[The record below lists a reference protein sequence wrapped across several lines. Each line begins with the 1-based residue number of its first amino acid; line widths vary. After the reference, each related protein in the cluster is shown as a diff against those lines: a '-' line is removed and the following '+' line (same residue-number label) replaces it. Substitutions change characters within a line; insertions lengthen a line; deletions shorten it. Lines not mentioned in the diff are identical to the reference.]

1 LGAIFVGTL
10 TRGAGENVGTYAI
23 GQGSL
28 DNPNYSITYVSA
40 NLAIQPKALT
50 VTAEAKS
57 KMYGQVD
64 PALTYT
70 SSGLIGTDALSG
82 SLTRDSGQDVGSY
95 EIRQGTLSAGGN
107 YTLYFTGAQLVID
120 PLDNS
125 SITITPGSY
134 TYNKLGQG
142 PGIGQTSTSGSTGG
156 VTYTYEGTDSQGNPY
171 GPTSTPPTLPGSY
184 KVKGELAADSNHKGA
199 ETTVNFV
206 ILPKPITITADAK
219 SKVYG
224 AVDPS
229 LTYKITSGTLET
241 GDSLSGTLDRVSG
254 ESVGKYGITSTLANS
269 NYEITYVGAELE
281 ITKKGINIAA
291 EPKSKLSGSSDPA
304 LTYQVNGLKDGDTL
318 SGSLM
323 REVGEQPG
331 KYVINQGTLGNAN
344 YEVFYVG
351 ADFVILDSIH
361 PTANTDN
368 LVPVPVR
375 TTKFHVSEI
384 LANDTDALNRSLSVT
399 AVSSTSK
406 LNGTVELKAGW
417 VLYTPPAGLPQ
428 GAQDSFTYTLSNG
441 VGTATGN
448 VNLIAEEWPMT
459 LTMNLLS
466 VQDVPQG
473 KLVTFSTIPNLTY
486 EVYATST
493 LSPANW
499 VKLGDY
505 PSNSQGILQVTDTN
519 AGSSRFYRMRTLP

>member
-1 LGAIFVGTL
+1 
-10 TRGAGENVGTYAI
+10 
-23 GQGSL
+23 
-28 DNPNYSITYVSA
+28 
-40 NLAIQPKALT
+40 
-50 VTAEAKS
+50 
-57 KMYGQVD
+57 MD

-70 SSGLIGTDALSG
+70 SLGLIGTDALSG
-82 SLTRDSGQDVGSY
+82 SLTRIWGQNVGSY
-95 EIRQGTLSAGGN
+95 EIRQGTLSAGEN
-107 YTLYFTGAQLVID
+107 YTLYFTGAQLVI
-120 PLDNS
+120 
-125 SITITPGSY
+125 
-134 TYNKLGQG
+134 
-142 PGIGQTSTSGSTGG
+142 
-156 VTYTYEGTDSQGNPY
+156 
-171 GPTSTPPTLPGSY
+171 
-184 KVKGELAADSNHKGA
+184 
-199 ETTVNFV
+199 
-206 ILPKPITITADAK
+206 
-219 SKVYG
+219 
-224 AVDPS
+224 
-229 LTYKITSGTLET
+229 
-241 GDSLSGTLDRVSG
+241 
-254 ESVGKYGITSTLANS
+254 
-269 NYEITYVGAELE
+269 
-281 ITKKGINIAA
+281 TKKAINIAA

-331 KYVINQGTLGNAN
+331 KYVINQGTLDNTN

-448 VNLIAEEWPMT
+448 VNLIAEESPMT